1 MKLKLI
7 CSVLFFLPLFNSISY
22 SQWIQQTNGLQFWS
36 RGEAIDA
43 CNNNTAIIAVDNFI
57 YKTENSGN
65 SWTAIPF
72 PAFATQY
79 GNVSIYEAVVD
90 ISIID
95 NSHFWICTDA
105 GRILATS
112 NGGINWSVQFYDT
125 AITPFINYVKMF
137 DVNNGIAMG
146 DTKNIISHDSVP
158 GPAIFLRTTNGGD
171 NWFSVNDSAFGGF
184 SGGEWRR
191 LDFINI
197 NTGYFRESGLLPQK
211 LFKTTN
217 GGKNWLSTNF
227 PSEGGELVKFYDE
240 NLGLVVN
247 MDYQNPNISWQ
258 MCRTTDGGNSWET
271 FSMNSKEYPDDIE
284 FVPTNP
290 SKVWYVDLG
299 SLYYSSDTGRTWTE
313 QKIYN
318 GKLWGRDIVFTDSTH
333 GWLLCD
339 SGKLFYTSNNGG
351 VVSGIPIN
359 KIQIPS
365 EYFLMQNYPNPFNP
379 STEISYQLSTASFI
393 MLKVYDVLG
402 REVKSLVNENQNA
415 GFYKVEFNAGSLP
428 SGIYIYR
435 IIAGKFSALKKCV
448 LIK

>member
-7 CSVLFFLPLFNSISY
+7 YSVLLFIPLFNSSIY
-22 SQWIQQTNGLQFWS
+22 SQWVQQTNGLQIWA

-43 CNNNTAIIAVDNFI
+43 CNDNTTIIAVDNLI
-57 YKTENSGN
+57 YKTENAGST
-65 SWTAIPF
+65 WTKILYPS
-72 PAFATQY
+72 Y
-79 GNVSIYEAVVD
+79 NAVD
-90 ISIID
+90 LSIID
-95 NSHFWICTDA
+95 KVHFWICTDA

-112 NGGINWSVQFYDT
+112 NEGINWSVQFYDT
-125 AITPFINYVKMF
+125 AITPFMNYVKMF

-158 GPAIFLRTTNGGD
+158 GPAIFLRTTNGGG

-227 PSEGGELVKFYDE
+227 PYEGGELVKFYDE

-258 MCRTTDGGNSWET
+258 MCRTTDGGNTWDT
-271 FSMNSKEYPDDIE
+271 FNMGSKDWPNDIE
-284 FVPTNP
+284 FIPGNP
-290 SKVWYVDLG
+290 SKVWYVDQS
-299 SLYYSSDTGRTWTE
+299 SLYYSQDTGRTWTE

-339 SGKLFYTSNNGG
+339 SGRVFYTNNNGG
-351 VVSGIPIN
+351 NITGIKRNPVTIHAD
-359 KIQIPS
+359 
-365 EYFLMQNYPNPFNP
+365 FMLVQNYPNPFNP
-379 STEISYQLSTASFI
+379 TTNIQYAIGSSQFVT
-393 MLKVYDVLG
+393 LKIFDLLG
-402 REVKSLVNENQNA
+402 REIATIVNEEQSE
-415 GFYKVEFNAGSLP
+415 GKHEVEFNADKYRLT
-428 SGIYIYR
+428 SGVYFYTLN
-435 IIAGKFSALKKCV
+435 ANNFSDTKKMF